1 MKHLFKL
8 FLILIIAG
16 IYPMATIFLAGMI
29 SDNLIFYYYPVLYN
43 IVTFWLF
50 GIWYL
55 GFLIYGMITFWR
67 NVGQS
72 HFMVKFVVPIILI
85 IVSLLGFVGLSGL
98 SLIASFFVSPHKLEY
113 KCEGYDITSKASG
126 NEGVAK
132 YYYAV
137 KNNSVVRIG
146 DKEKLKDCQVKIIL
160 NIPQGIY
167 NSYNSSNYTYIYTS
181 PFATQAEIANI
192 PQVRVI
198 LKSNPNARI
207 TEYRQGIYVTI
218 TIK

>member
-1 MKHLFKL
+1 MNHLLKL

-16 IYPMATIFLAGMI
+16 IYPMATIFLAGTI
-29 SDNLIFYYYPVLYN
+29 SDNLIFYYYPYLYN
-43 IVTFWLF
+43 IVIFWLF
-50 GIWYL
+50 GIWYF
-55 GFLIYGMITFWR
+55 GFLIYGMIAFWR

-85 IVSLLGFVGLSGL
+85 IVSLLGFVGLSSLGL
-98 SLIASFFVSPHKLEY
+98 FISLFNSPHKLEY
-113 KCEGYDITSKASG
+113 KCDGYDITSKASG

-146 DKEKLKDCQVKIIL
+146 DKEYLRDCQVKIIL
-160 NIPQGIY
+160 NIPEGIY

-181 PFATQAEIANI
+181 PFATQAEIANTLA
-192 PQVRVI
+192 VKSI
-198 LKSNPNARI
+198 LDSNPNARI
-207 TEYRQGIYVTI
+207 TEYEQGSYVTI
-218 TIK
+218 SIK

>member
-1 MKHLFKL
+1 MNHLLKL

-16 IYPMATIFLAGMI
+16 IYPMATIFLAGTI
-29 SDNLIFYYYPVLYN
+29 SDNLIFYYYPYLYN
-43 IVTFWLF
+43 IVIFWLF
-50 GIWYL
+50 GIWYF

-85 IVSLLGFVGLSGL
+85 IVSLLGFVGLSSLGL
-98 SLIASFFVSPHKLEY
+98 FISLFNSPHKLEY
-113 KCEGYDITSKASG
+113 KCDGYDITSKASG

-146 DKEKLKDCQVKIIL
+146 DKEYLRDCQVKIIL
-160 NIPQGIY
+160 NIPEGIY

-181 PFATQAEIANI
+181 PFATQAEIANTLA
-192 PQVRVI
+192 VKSI
-198 LKSNPNARI
+198 LDSNPNARI
-207 TEYRQGIYVTI
+207 TEYEQGSYVTI
-218 TIK
+218 SIK